1 MSLTSPC
8 LEYRW
13 TPRRNVRSPPPRPN
27 SGQAAFHPSPNFA
40 TSACRRRL
48 NVDTLVGAG
57 HHAGTIRQ
65 VFTTLAACYAGGILR
80 NHPFVDANKRTAWL
94 LAMTF
99 LDLNGYDLEAEMTD
113 ALQAVL
119 ALAAGTLA
127 EEAFAAWLGIR
138 LRRIGERQ
146 R

>member
-1 MSLTSPC
+1 MT
-8 LEYRW
+8 YRW
-13 TPRRNVRSPPPRPN
+13 VGLRAALAIHDLQIVEHGGAEGLRDMALFELALARPHQLLACGTPDI
-27 SGQAAFHPSPNFA
+27 AA
-40 TSACRRRL
+40 
-48 NVDTLVGAG
+48 
-57 HHAGTIRQ
+57 
-65 VFTTLAACYAGGILR
+65 LAACYAGGILR
-80 NHPFVDANKRTAWL
+80 NHPFVDGNKRTAWL
-94 LAMTF
+94 LAVTF